1 MISCN
6 SCNFQ
11 TSQTTVN
18 INFRQN
24 VPFNFFFPI
33 LLWRK
38 WKVKVSVTQSCLT
51 LCDPVDYSLSGS
63 SVHGILQV
71 MLNNYDFKRKNSFI
85 KFIDFFRSFI
95 HFSAQLCQ
103 TQLDAN
109 SIEKTYSLVYLLSNP
124 ELNKTRGNYR
134 KINKQKKRKF
144 KLLFQSFS
152 TVCTLPLF

>member
-1 MISCN
+1 MCLSTFLPN
-6 SCNFQ
+6 S
-11 TSQTTVN
+11 VM
-18 INFRQN
+18 
-24 VPFNFFFPI
+24 
-33 LLWRK
+33 K
-38 WKVKVSVTQSCLT
+38 KVKSESISRSVMSDSLRSRGLQPVRL
-51 LCDPVDYSLSGS
+51 LCPWNSPGKNTGVGGHSL
-63 SVHGILQV
+63 LQV

-85 KFIDFFRSFI
+85 KFIDFFHSFI

-109 SIEKTYSLVYLLSNP
+109 SIENTYSLVYLLSNP

-152 TVCTLPLF
+152 KVCTLPLF